1 MKVCWMAGR
10 LPSKVWRCCKIPIV
24 YNGLLKM
31 LTISYRRPWKT
42 YIRSL
47 SRLLMISEL
56 LKAIL
61 SKSSSMPSSTLQL
74 GSPQAKCFSWQI
86 LTLKAFHGTKWPW
99 ELSFS
104 PHLSNFLVFMAGHW
118 YMEPTLLVSYRLP
131 RQCWNRD
138 AYKFSAKFVWNNV
151 SDDCSIGIPEFLHP
165 RENEAIQALGRWG
178 LIFWREKSKRSR
190 ILENHML
197 MILENMW

>member
-1 MKVCWMAGR
+1 
-10 LPSKVWRCCKIPIV
+10 
-24 YNGLLKM
+24 
-31 LTISYRRPWKT
+31 
-42 YIRSL
+42 
-47 SRLLMISEL
+47 MISEL

-61 SKSSSMPSSTLQL
+61 R
-74 GSPQAKCFSWQI
+74 
-86 LTLKAFHGTKWPW
+86 
-99 ELSFS
+99 
-104 PHLSNFLVFMAGHW
+104 HW

-178 LIFWREKSKRSR
+178 LIFLREKSKRSR

-197 MILENMW
+197 MILENM